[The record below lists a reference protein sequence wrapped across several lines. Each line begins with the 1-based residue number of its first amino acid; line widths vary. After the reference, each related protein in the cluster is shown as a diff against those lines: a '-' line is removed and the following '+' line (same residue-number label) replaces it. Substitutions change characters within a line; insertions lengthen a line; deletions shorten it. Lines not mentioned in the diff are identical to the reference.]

1 MSKPC
6 GSAKCGQKGGCGKLI
21 NMLNGSDQTELAFA
35 AVQTRRRTS
44 DHGAEAI
51 FWQNPNPARADARL
65 LPGAA
70 DVAVAR
76 PRSRDAAFPRL
87 AAPSWPDRTA
97 MADLAGAGFGRR
109 HRSHGARALR
119 LAAGPEPFPDSARS
133 RGASP
138 SRAPDRESRSAP
150 RPGVDFG
157 RGRQAD
163 GDRSTL
169 IGSDLRRD

>member
-65 LPGAA
+65 LPVAA

-97 MADLAGAGFGRR
+97 MADLAGAQQR
-109 HRSHGARALR
+109 HRQRPGEVAHRH
-119 LAAGPEPFPDSARS
+119 
-133 RGASP
+133 
-138 SRAPDRESRSAP
+138 APDL
-150 RPGVDFG
+150 DFA
-157 RGRQAD
+157 RRLLPHH
-163 GDRSTL
+163 DRSSGVAFAPQQTPIRFDPNHL
-169 IGSDLRRD
+169 TC